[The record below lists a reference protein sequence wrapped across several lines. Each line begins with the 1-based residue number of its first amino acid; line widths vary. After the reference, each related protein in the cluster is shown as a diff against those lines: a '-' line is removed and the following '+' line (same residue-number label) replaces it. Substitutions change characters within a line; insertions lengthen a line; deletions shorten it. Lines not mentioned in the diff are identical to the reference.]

1 MTYTINKLAK
11 MGGISVRT
19 LHYYD
24 EIGLLIPSY
33 VGENGYRY
41 YKEEELI
48 RLQQILFF
56 RELDFPL
63 LQIKE
68 MLDSPKFDP
77 IQALKDQKK
86 LIELEKERLNKLLQT
101 ITNSIQHMKNQTKIQ
116 DEELYGGLSKQQ
128 IEKYKEEARQKWG
141 SEAVDQSEKRMKN
154 WTKADS
160 DRIAKE
166 SDEITK
172 SIVSLMDHGPENAEV
187 QFHIDR
193 YFKYMQNFY
202 DCSYEIFRGLGNLYV
217 EDKRFTAFYD
227 KYHPDL
233 AAFMQKAMAYYADT
247 HEEK

>member
-1 MTYTINKLAK
+1 
-11 MGGISVRT
+11 
-19 LHYYD
+19 
-24 EIGLLIPSY
+24 EIGLLKPSF

-41 YKEEELI
+41 YKEKELI

-86 LIELEKERLNKLLQT
+86 LIELEKERLNKLLLT
-101 ITNSIQHMKNQTKIQ
+101 ITNSIQHMKNQTKMQ

-141 SEAVDQSEKRMKN
+141 AHTVTQSENRMKS

-160 DRIAKE
+160 DRIA
-166 SDEITK
+166 
-172 SIVSLMDHGPENAEV
+172 
-187 QFHIDR
+187 
-193 YFKYMQNFY
+193 
-202 DCSYEIFRGLGNLYV
+202 
-217 EDKRFTAFYD
+217 
-227 KYHPDL
+227 
-233 AAFMQKAMAYYADT
+233 
-247 HEEK
+247 